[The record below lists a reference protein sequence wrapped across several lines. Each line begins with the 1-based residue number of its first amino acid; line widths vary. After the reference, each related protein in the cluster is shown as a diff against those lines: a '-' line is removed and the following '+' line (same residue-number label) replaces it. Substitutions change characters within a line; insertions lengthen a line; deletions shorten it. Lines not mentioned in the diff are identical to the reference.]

1 MMLLKV
7 GRHFRLSGDVKLVV
21 GRDEG
26 ENAYMQRFVEGRA
39 EVWVDEFP
47 SPLTLLEGQPSAH
60 ELEVACRITA
70 RYSDG
75 RAEPR
80 VPVRWR
86 MGDQEGQLTVVPL
99 QDDAELEEM
108 RI

>member
-1 MMLLKV
+1 M
-7 GRHFRLSGDVKLVV
+7 VV

-26 ENAYMQRFVEGRA
+26 ENAFLQRFVDGRA

-47 SPLTLLEGQPSAH
+47 SPLTLLEGEPTAID
-60 ELEVACRITA
+60 LETACRITA

-75 RAEPR
+75 RDESK

-86 MGDQEGQLTVVPL
+86 IGDAEGQLTVDPFR
-99 QDDAELEEM
+99 DDGELDEL